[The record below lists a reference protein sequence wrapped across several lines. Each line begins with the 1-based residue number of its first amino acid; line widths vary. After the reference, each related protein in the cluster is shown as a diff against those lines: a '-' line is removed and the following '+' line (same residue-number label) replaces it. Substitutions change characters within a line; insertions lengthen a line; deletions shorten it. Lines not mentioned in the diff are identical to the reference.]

1 MKVITHKIELQDL
14 SLSDNFA
21 ALAVGDAIE
30 RWEFNLPIDRAK
42 LRAGKSLTD
51 SLRPIVFCRTGR
63 GLHWSQVPTSTRE
76 ELDANYFNQDY
87 FTLTAPFLGFLPY
100 AEIAV

>member
-42 LRAGKSLTD
+42 IRAGKSLTD
-51 SLRPIVFCRTGR
+51 ALRPIVYCRTGR
-63 GLHWSQVPTSTRE
+63 NLHWSQIPTSTQE
-76 ELDANYFNQDY
+76 ELDANLFNTDTL
-87 FTLTAPFLGFLPY
+87 TLTAPFMGFLPY
-100 AEIAV
+100 AEVAV